1 MAKAKD
7 KVKGREKTKKK
18 VEKREHK
25 KKASKKVEEAVK
37 LSKKALK
44 KARDDAA
51 EEAHGKKAK
60 KSKRVREDEDEA
72 DESEASSA
80 FDPYKYIGMSLDE
93 VSMKLS
99 DADTLDDMQPM
110 SSGSLCL
117 DLVMG
122 GGIRAAWYTNFGPEQ
137 SAKTTGALL
146 MLSSAI
152 KNNVPLTALRD
163 FEGSTGNSVPYVTSI
178 MKTNGVAMDRVQ
190 LFGQKDKKS
199 GKWLVAPRI
208 RYSASTRGVGFF
220 NWFVAVLTRLPDKK
234 MLENEWWL
242 VYEDNKDNQA
252 LYGKYGTKGMNKK
265 YGKGIYIPAPDGG
278 LQGLVV
284 LDSYP
289 NMNPDYKDDEQ
300 GDNSLALAARMF
312 SKNLPRVKG
321 YLASKKVAVVGV
333 NQLRDVPM
341 AMYGP
346 SESEPCGKAL
356 KYNSDV
362 RLRWYP
368 RGLNAGPL
376 WPTEDKKQKGLEVER
391 SINGGKDR
399 YKYIHVKAAKN
410 KLSEGGR
417 ETFLR
422 LWTKDDA
429 GVAHGVDP
437 VHDTIYY
444 LFQTGQCTAV
454 GAKDKR
460 NHLKLN
466 LGGKEE
472 SSKCTWDQL
481 KLMIL
486 GDKSQMKET
495 CNEIG
500 IKPRNLRA
508 WCFKQMASGEG
519 ERLFKAAEAAEGKAA
534 KIEDTDD
541 DDDNDKDD

>member
-1 MAKAKD
+1 MAKAKEKAA
-7 KVKGREKTKKK
+7 KVKGREKTKQK
-18 VEKREHK
+18 VKEREHK
-25 KKASKKVEEAVK
+25 KDAKAKKRAREEEEEAEVK
-37 LSKKALK
+37 AKVKK
-44 KARDDAA
+44 
-51 EEAHGKKAK
+51 GKAK
-60 KSKRVREDEDEA
+60 KSSSDDEEG
-72 DESEASSA
+72 DESDAEGA
-80 FDPYKYIGMSLDE
+80 FNPYKYIGMSLDE
-93 VSMKLS
+93 VALKLS

-110 SSGSLCL
+110 STGSLCL
-117 DLVMG
+117 DLVLG

-146 MLSSAI
+146 VLASAI

-178 MKTNGVAMDRVQ
+178 MKTNGVPMDRVQ
-190 LFGQKDKKS
+190 LFGQKDQKS
-199 GKWLVAPRI
+199 GKWIVPPRI

-234 MLENEWWL
+234 MLEGEWWL
-242 VYEDNKDNQA
+242 VYEDNKENQA
-252 LYGKYGTKGMNKK
+252 LYGKYATKGMNKK

-289 NMNPDYKDDEQ
+289 NMNPDYKDEEE

-321 YLASKKVAVVGV
+321 YLASKKVAVVGI

-346 SESEPCGKAL
+346 SETEPCGKAL

-376 WPTEDKKQKGLEVER
+376 WPTEDKKNKGMEVER
-391 SINGGKDR
+391 AIDGGKDT

-422 LWTKDDA
+422 LWTKDSK

-444 LFQTGQCTAV
+444 LFQTGQCMAV
-454 GAKDKR
+454 KATDKR

-466 LGGKEE
+466 LGHKEE

-481 KLMIL
+481 KTLIL
-486 GDKSQMKET
+486 GDKKQMKET
-495 CNEIG
+495 CEEIG

-508 WCFKQMASGEG
+508 WLFKQMASGEG
-519 ERLFKAAEAAEGKAA
+519 ERLYKVHESAQGKAA
-534 KIEDTDD
+534 PLEADEDD
-541 DDDNDKDD
+541 DDKDD

>member
-1 MAKAKD
+1 MAKAK
-7 KVKGREKTKKK
+7 EK
-18 VEKREHK
+18 E
-25 KKASKKVEEAVK
+25 KKASKKDKKVLDDKAK
-37 LSKKALK
+37 KKAK
-44 KARDDAA
+44 KLA
-51 EEAHGKKAK
+51 EEALEVKAKKKAK
-60 KSKRVREDEDEA
+60 KSKREDDDDEG
-72 DESEASSA
+72 DESDAKGG
-80 FDPYKYIGMSLDE
+80 FDPYRYIGMSLDE
-93 VSMKLS
+93 VSLKLS

-110 SSGSLCL
+110 STGSLCL

-146 MLSSAI
+146 VLASAI
-152 KNNVPLTALRD
+152 KQNVPLTALRD

-190 LFGQKDKKS
+190 LFGQKDQKT
-199 GKWLVAPRI
+199 GKWIVPPRI

-234 MLENEWWL
+234 MLEGEWWL
-242 VYEDNKDNQA
+242 VYEDTKENQA
-252 LYGKYGTKGMNKK
+252 TYGKYATKGMNKK

-289 NMNPDYKDDEQ
+289 NMNPDYKDEEE

-321 YLASKKVAVVGV
+321 YLASKKVAVVGI

-376 WPTEDKKQKGLEVER
+376 WPTEDKKNKGMETER
-391 SINGGKDR
+391 SIDGGKDQ
-399 YKYIHVKAAKN
+399 YKYVHVKAAKN

-422 LWTKDDA
+422 LWTKDSK
-429 GVAHGVDP
+429 GVAHGIDP

-444 LFQTGQCTAV
+444 LFQTGQCMAV
-454 GAKDKR
+454 KATDKR
-460 NHLKLN
+460 NHLQLN
-466 LGGKEE
+466 LGHKEQ
-472 SSKCTWDQL
+472 SSKLTWDQL

-486 GDKSQMKET
+486 GDKKQMKET
-495 CNEIG
+495 CEEVG
-500 IKPRNLRA
+500 IKPRNLRG
-508 WCFKQMASGEG
+508 WLFKQMASGEG
-519 ERLFKAAEAAEGKAA
+519 ERLYKAHEANQGKAA
-534 KIEDTDD
+534 PLEAEEDDEDD
-541 DDDNDKDD
+541 DE

>member
-1 MAKAKD
+1 
-7 KVKGREKTKKK
+7 
-18 VEKREHK
+18 
-25 KKASKKVEEAVK
+25 
-37 LSKKALK
+37 
-44 KARDDAA
+44 
-51 EEAHGKKAK
+51 
-60 KSKRVREDEDEA
+60 
-72 DESEASSA
+72 
-80 FDPYKYIGMSLDE
+80 
-93 VSMKLS
+93 
-99 DADTLDDMQPM
+99 
-110 SSGSLCL
+110 
-117 DLVMG
+117 
-122 GGIRAAWYTNFGPEQ
+122 
-137 SAKTTGALL
+137 
-146 MLSSAI
+146 MLASAI
-152 KNNVPLTALRD
+152 KQNVPLTALRD

-190 LFGQKDKKS
+190 LFGQKDQKT
-199 GKWLVAPRI
+199 GKWIVPPRI

-234 MLENEWWL
+234 MLEGEWWL
-242 VYEDNKDNQA
+242 VYEDSKENQA
-252 LYGKYGTKGMNKK
+252 TYGKYATKGMNKK

-289 NMNPDYKDDEQ
+289 NMNPDYKDEEE

-321 YLASKKVAVVGV
+321 YLASKKVAVVGI

-376 WPTEDKKQKGLEVER
+376 WPTEDKKNKGMETER
-391 SINGGKDR
+391 SIDGGKDQ
-399 YKYIHVKAAKN
+399 YKYVHVKAAKN

-422 LWTKDDA
+422 LWTKDSK
-429 GVAHGVDP
+429 GVAHGIDP

-444 LFQTGQCTAV
+444 LFQTGQCMAV
-454 GAKDKR
+454 KATDKR
-460 NHLKLN
+460 NHLQLN
-466 LGGKEE
+466 LGHKEQ
-472 SSKCTWDQL
+472 SSKLTWDQL

-486 GDKSQMKET
+486 GDKKQMKET
-495 CNEIG
+495 CEEVG
-500 IKPRNLRA
+500 IKPRNLRG
-508 WCFKQMASGEG
+508 WLFKQMASGEG
-519 ERLFKAAEAAEGKAA
+519 ERLYKAHEANQGKAA
-534 KIEDTDD
+534 PLEAEEDDEDD
-541 DDDNDKDD
+541 DE

>member
-1 MAKAKD
+1 MMAKAK
-7 KVKGREKTKKK
+7 EKEKKSKKADLEKRKKAVIEKLDK
-18 VEKREHK
+18 VEK
-25 KKASKKVEEAVK
+25 A
-37 LSKKALK
+37 
-44 KARDDAA
+44 AR
-51 EEAHGKKAK
+51 KKAK
-60 KSKRVREDEDEA
+60 KLTEEALEVKAKKGKTKKSKREDDDDEG
-72 DESEASSA
+72 DESDAKSG

-93 VSMKLS
+93 VSLKLS
-99 DADTLDDMQPM
+99 DADTLDDMDAM
-110 SSGSLCL
+110 STGSLCL

-137 SAKTTGALL
+137 SAKTTGSLL
-146 MLSSAI
+146 MLASAI

-178 MKTNGVAMDRVQ
+178 MKTNGVPMDRVQ
-190 LFGQKDKKS
+190 LFGQKDKKT

-234 MLENEWWL
+234 MLESEWWL
-242 VYEDNKDNQA
+242 VYEDTKENQA
-252 LYGKYGTKGMNKK
+252 IYGKYGTKGMNKK

-321 YLASKKVAVVGV
+321 YLASKKVAVIGV

-376 WPTEDKKQKGLEVER
+376 WPTEDKKNKGLEVER
-391 SINGGKDR
+391 AIDGGKDR

-422 LWTKDDA
+422 LWTKDSQ

-444 LFQTGQCTAV
+444 LFQTGQCIAT

-460 NHLKLN
+460 NQLKLN
-466 LGGKEE
+466 LGHKEE
-472 SSKCTWDQL
+472 SSKLTWDQL

-486 GDKSQMKET
+486 GDKKQMKET
-495 CNEIG
+495 CEEIG
-500 IKPRNLRA
+500 IRPRNIRA
-508 WCFKQMASGEG
+508 WLFKQMASGEG
-519 ERLFKAAEAAEGKAA
+519 ERLFKLHEANQGKAQPLDA
-534 KIEDTDD
+534 EDD
-541 DDDNDKDD
+541 DDDDGKDD

>member
-1 MAKAKD
+1 MAKAK
-7 KVKGREKTKKK
+7 EKDL
-18 VEKREHK
+18 
-25 KKASKKVEEAVK
+25 KKAKAKALEKVEEASK
-37 LSKKALK
+37 LAKKALK
-44 KARDDAA
+44 KAKANA
-51 EEAHGKKAK
+51 EEALSVKPKKGKKVEAE
-60 KSKRVREDEDEA
+60 EDEDG
-72 DESEASSA
+72 DESDAKGA
-80 FDPYKYIGMSLDE
+80 FNPYKYIGMSLDE
-93 VSMKLS
+93 VSLKLS
-99 DADTLDDMQPM
+99 DADTLDDMDPM
-110 SSGSLCL
+110 STGSLCL

-137 SAKTTGALL
+137 SAKTTGSLL
-146 MLSSAI
+146 MLASAI

-178 MKTNGVAMDRVQ
+178 MKTNGVPMDRVQ
-190 LFGQKDKKS
+190 LFGQKDQKT

-234 MLENEWWL
+234 MLNGEWWL
-242 VYEDNKDNQA
+242 VYEDSKENQA
-252 LYGKYGTKGMNKK
+252 IYGKYGTKGMNKK

-289 NMNPDYKDDEQ
+289 NMNPDYKDEEES
-300 GDNSLALAARMF
+300 DNSLALAARMF

-321 YLASKKVAVVGV
+321 YLASKKVAVIGV

-376 WPTEDKKQKGLEVER
+376 WPTEDKKNKGMETER
-391 SINGGKDR
+391 SIDGGKDT

-422 LWTKDDA
+422 LWTKDSQ

-444 LFQTGQCTAV
+444 LFQTGQCTSVKAT
-454 GAKDKR
+454 DKR

-466 LGGKEE
+466 LGHKEE
-472 SSKCTWDQL
+472 SEKLTWDQL

-486 GDKSQMKET
+486 GDKKQMKTT
-495 CNEIG
+495 CEEIG
-500 IKPRNLRA
+500 IKPRNLRG
-508 WCFKQMASGEG
+508 WLFKQMASGEG
-519 ERLFKAAEAAEGKAA
+519 ERLYKAHESALGKVKPLENA
-534 KIEDTDD
+534 DD

>member
-1 MAKAKD
+1 MAKAK
-7 KVKGREKTKKK
+7 EKEKSKKADLEKRKKAVIEKLDK
-18 VEKREHK
+18 VEKAAK
-25 KKASKKVEEAVK
+25 KRAKQLTEEALEVK
-37 LSKKALK
+37 AKK
-44 KARDDAA
+44 
-51 EEAHGKKAK
+51 GKAK
-60 KSKRVREDEDEA
+60 KSKREDDDEDG
-72 DESEASSA
+72 DESDAASA
-80 FDPYKYIGMSLDE
+80 FNPYKYIGMSLDE
-93 VSMKLS
+93 VSLKLS
-99 DADTLDDMQPM
+99 DADTLDDMDPM
-110 SSGSLCL
+110 STGSLCL

-137 SAKTTGALL
+137 SAKTTGSLL
-146 MLSSAI
+146 MLASAI

-178 MKTNGVAMDRVQ
+178 MKTNGVPMDRVQ
-190 LFGQKDKKS
+190 LFGQKDQKT

-234 MLENEWWL
+234 MLNGEWWL
-242 VYEDNKDNQA
+242 VYEDTKENQA
-252 LYGKYGTKGMNKK
+252 IYGKYGTKGMNKK

-289 NMNPDYKDDEQ
+289 NMNPDYKDEEES
-300 GDNSLALAARMF
+300 DNSLALAARMF

-321 YLASKKVAVVGV
+321 YLASKKVAVIGV

-376 WPTEDKKQKGLEVER
+376 WPTEDKKNKGMEVER
-391 SINGGKDR
+391 SIDGGKDT

-422 LWTKDDA
+422 LWTKDSQ

-444 LFQTGQCTAV
+444 LFQTGQCVSVKAT
-454 GAKDKR
+454 DKR

-466 LGGKEE
+466 LGHKEE
-472 SSKCTWDQL
+472 SEKLTWDQL

-486 GDKSQMKET
+486 GDKKQMKTT
-495 CNEIG
+495 CEEVG
-500 IKPRNLRA
+500 IKPRNLRG
-508 WCFKQMASGEG
+508 WLFKQMASGEG
-519 ERLFKAAEAAEGKAA
+519 ERLYKAHESAQGKAA
-534 KIEDTDD
+534 PVASDD
-541 DDDNDKDD
+541 DDDDKDD